1 MKNRKNGSSMS
12 LKLLIQ
18 SGWKEKGNKKS
29 KYVLQ
34 WALDKFVPKGMIIFK
49 LIHVHAGIVVVP
61 TPMGNF
67 LPISQV
73 CDDVAATYKKEIEL
87 ETNQMFLPFKK
98 MCEQRKVHVEVVV
111 IESDD
116 VASAVAEEVMK
127 YAITK
132 LVVGASMGG
141 LFKRS

>member
-1 MKNRKNGSSMS
+1 
-12 LKLLIQ
+12 
-18 SGWKEKGNKKS
+18 
-29 KYVLQ
+29 
-34 WALDKFVPKGMIIFK
+34 MIIFK
-49 LIHVHAGIVVVP
+49 LIHVH
-61 TPMGNF
+61 
-67 LPISQV
+67 
-73 CDDVAATYKKEIEL
+73 AATYKKEIEL